1 MKKSKKTAKNSWKK
15 SKKTAENSRKT
26 A

>member
-15 SKKTAENSRKT
+15 SKKTAKNSRKT